1 MFGKHFELNEQT
13 MHIVKAIG
21 RMMPGGFFIYR
32 ADQSEELLYANTAV
46 LSIFGC
52 KDISEFKE
60 LTGYTFRGMV
70 HPDDRASVAASI
82 IEQIK
87 KNEDNFDCVEYR
99 IIRKDGEVRWV
110 DDYGHYTDT
119 EAYGGIYYVFIS
131 DITKKHEQQE
141 LEKRLAFQEKLIE
154 EKNQR
159 EQQDKMITALGVKY
173 LQRQSTRLLTE
184 LSPVRAGQ
192 GEPKG
197 HLQ

>member
-99 IIRKDGEVRWV
+99 IIRKDGEVSWV

-141 LEKRLAFQEKLIE
+141 LEKRLEFRIKDTSVNCTIRRWEAAI
-154 EKNQR
+154 
-159 EQQDKMITALGVKY
+159 
-173 LQRQSTRLLTE
+173 RLSSKDTQ
-184 LSPVRAGQ
+184 A
-192 GEPKG
+192 
-197 HLQ
+197 

>member
-32 ADQSEELLYANTAV
+32 ANETEELLYANAAV
-46 LSIFGC
+46 ISIFGC

-87 KNEDNFDCVEYR
+87 KNEDNF
-99 IIRKDGEVRWV
+99 
-110 DDYGHYTDT
+110 
-119 EAYGGIYYVFIS
+119 
-131 DITKKHEQQE
+131 
-141 LEKRLAFQEKLIE
+141 
-154 EKNQR
+154 
-159 EQQDKMITALGVKY
+159 
-173 LQRQSTRLLTE
+173 
-184 LSPVRAGQ
+184 
-192 GEPKG
+192 
-197 HLQ
+197 

>member
-32 ADQSEELLYANTAV
+32 ANETEELLYANAAV
-46 LSIFGC
+46 ISIFGC

-70 HPDDRASVAASI
+70 HPDDKAAVSGSI

-110 DDYGHYTDT
+110 DDYGHYTRQKHT
-119 EAYGGIYYVFIS
+119 AVYIMFLFQILPKSMNSRSLKSALPFRKSLLRSRIS
-131 DITKKHEQQE
+131 VNSRI
-141 LEKRLAFQEKLIE
+141 R
-154 EKNQR
+154 
-159 EQQDKMITALGVKY
+159 
-173 LQRQSTRLLTE
+173 
-184 LSPVRAGQ
+184 
-192 GEPKG
+192 
-197 HLQ
+197 